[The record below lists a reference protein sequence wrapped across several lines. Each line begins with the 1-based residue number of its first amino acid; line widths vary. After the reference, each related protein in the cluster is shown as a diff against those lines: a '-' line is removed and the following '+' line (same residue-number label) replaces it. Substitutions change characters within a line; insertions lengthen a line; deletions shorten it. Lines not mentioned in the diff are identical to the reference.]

1 MKKLFSGLSLA
12 LVAGSL
18 LLLSSPAVF
27 SAPAKAPLANHG
39 AVRVENAALDFHLVN
54 QTGYTIAH
62 LYISPSAQDDWGDN
76 ILEAELDSGDA
87 VDVVFHPEADAIK
100 WDMRADWAMEDGSEE
115 QEYVYWKGLKLTE
128 INKVTLKY
136 DSKKDKT
143 SAVIE

>member
-18 LLLSSPAVF
+18 LVFSSPAVL
-27 SAPAKAPLANHG
+27 SAPARAQLPNHG
-39 AVRVENAALDFHLVN
+39 AVRIENAALDFSLDN
-54 QTGYTIAH
+54 ETGYTIAH

-76 ILEAELDSGDA
+76 ILEDALHSGDA

-100 WDMRADWAMEDGSEE
+100 WDMRADWLMEDGSEE

-136 DSKKDKT
+136 DAKKDKT